1 MNIGLINGQF
11 VLEGTKI
18 PDDGLNFSTN
28 ELAEAYVMASS
39 DSIEESEPVAGSRI
53 RAWLR
58 QETTMDG
65 KAFYSEWR
73 ENLGQLGNTVRM
85 VPEEFKALSVKSE
98 HSSKIESSAA
108 KTSVVPEEIPV
119 LDSDPND
126 TKSYEPKPNSFR
138 TFKRFL
144 LAKK

>member
-85 VPEEFKALSVKSE
+85 APVEVD
-98 HSSKIESSAA
+98 SA
-108 KTSVVPEEIPV
+108 TTLV
-119 LDSDPND
+119 
-126 TKSYEPKPNSFR
+126 T
-138 TFKRFL
+138 
-144 LAKK
+144 